1 MMPSWLVPLGRR
13 DHLMVSVDLVQ
24 QEQAADSLDES
35 DLHDLRGRG
44 APFACACLSEGAAS
58 VEGRAV
64 EL

>member
-1 MMPSWLVPLGRR
+1 MPLGRR

-44 APFACACLSEGAAS
+44 APCLRLS
-58 VEGRAV
+58 V
-64 EL
+64 